1 MDDKDLSKII
11 KNIIEKELKSLAKI
25 MPSEVFTNLD
35 KKIQPHI
42 NELTEKGGYIK
53 KSKYENLERI
63 IKDLENRLSKIEK
76 DQS

>member
-1 MDDKDLSKII
+1 MDDKDLSKVI

-25 MPSEVFTNLD
+25 IPSEVFTNLD

-42 NELTEKGGYIK
+42 NDLIEKGGYIK

-63 IKDLENRLSKIEK
+63 IKDLEDRLSKIEK

>member
-1 MDDKDLSKII
+1 MDNKDLSKII

-25 MPSEVFTNLD
+25 IPSEAFTNLD

-42 NELTEKGGYIK
+42 NDLIEKGGYIK

-63 IKDLENRLSKIEK
+63 IKDLENRLSKIEN

>member
-1 MDDKDLSKII
+1 MDDKDLSKVI

-25 MPSEVFTNLD
+25 IPSEVFTNLD

-42 NELTEKGGYIK
+42 NDLIEKGGYIK

-63 IKDLENRLSKIEK
+63 IKDLENRLSKIEN

>member
-42 NELTEKGGYIK
+42 NELIEKGGYIK

-63 IKDLENRLSKIEK
+63 IKDLEDRLSKIEK

>member
-11 KNIIEKELKSLAKI
+11 KNIVEKELKSLAKI
-25 MPSEVFTNLD
+25 IPSEVFTNLD

-42 NELTEKGGYIK
+42 NDLIEKGGYIK
-53 KSKYENLERI
+53 KSKYENLVRI
-63 IKDLENRLSKIEK
+63 IKDLENRLSKIEN